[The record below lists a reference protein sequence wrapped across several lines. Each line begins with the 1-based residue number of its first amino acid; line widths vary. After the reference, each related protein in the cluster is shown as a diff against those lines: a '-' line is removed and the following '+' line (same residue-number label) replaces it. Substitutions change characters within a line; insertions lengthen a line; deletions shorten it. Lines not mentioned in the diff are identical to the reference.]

1 MNTIGISLSIAPNM
15 IWVFLFPSL
24 VLLLRLPPQV
34 IPLPV
39 QSSAYLPSIS
49 PPLTSNLPASTPYTL
64 HPNKIALICDFICII
79 AKNIVPLHPKGYKM
93 YILDQLA
100 GVLVEDENGFTFAY
114 DTLTSP

>member
-1 MNTIGISLSIAPNM
+1 MNTIGISLSIALNM
-15 IWVFLFPSL
+15 IWLFLFPSL

-49 PPLTSNLPASTPYTL
+49 CLYTLHSTPYTL

-114 DTLTSP
+114 DTLKGP